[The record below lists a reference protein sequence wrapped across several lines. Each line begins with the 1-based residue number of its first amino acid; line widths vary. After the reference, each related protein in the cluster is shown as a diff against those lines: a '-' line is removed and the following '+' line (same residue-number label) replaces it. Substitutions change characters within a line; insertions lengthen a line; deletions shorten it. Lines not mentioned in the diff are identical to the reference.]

1 MTALLALLLAF
12 QQPVPPPATLDD
24 AGVEAWI
31 GAHLETDG
39 WVVLAADDLAVAL
52 GSADGVAV
60 RADGIVTGLV
70 RHEYYE
76 PTDIGGHISAS
87 NTQVRQIDCANRR
100 YRVVEMHLYRDNNLV
115 GELASMSRADSQW
128 FDLREGSVIARVS
141 ARMCEAEVTGERL
154 G

>member
-12 QQPVPPPATLDD
+12 QQPIPPPATLDD
-24 AGVEAWI
+24 EGVEVWI
-31 GAHLETDG
+31 GAYLETDG

-60 RADGIVTGLV
+60 GAEGIVTGLV
-70 RHEYYE
+70 RHEYYR
-76 PTDIGGHISAS
+76 PSDIGGHVSAS
-87 NTQVRQIDCANRR
+87 NTQVRQVDCVNRR
-100 YRVVEMHLYRDNNLV
+100 YRVIEMHLYRDNNL
-115 GELASMSRADSQW
+115 GEELASMSRADAQW

-141 ARMCEAEVTGERL
+141 DRMCAAEATGEQV